1 MDFTTNDSNNN
12 WLRGCDLMKSTLY
25 ANPLEKV
32 RFSQNWV
39 KFTQTKL
46 SGNLQIEFSTLFRPK
61 F

>member
-1 MDFTTNDSNNN
+1 
-12 WLRGCDLMKSTLY
+12 MKSTLY

-46 SGNLQIEFSTLFRPK
+46 SGNLQIEFSTLFQTKILEK
-61 F
+61 FEIYADKGSL